1 MSANTGLPNGVVV
14 VSPPEGSPCP
24 PKTLGLWRHYNC
36 GGEAY
41 GIGAGHPVDLKLL
54 PLPNGGSMH
63 KNVSS
68 WVNNT
73 DSNAKLISK
82 NGTLTRILRAG
93 DKLEEP
99 KEHNDT
105 VERVEWEL

>member
-1 MSANTGLPNGVVV
+1 MSTSRLPNGVVEIK
-14 VSPPEGSPCP
+14 PEGSPCP

-36 GGEAY
+36 GGEGY
-41 GIGAGHPVDLKLL
+41 GIGAGFEVDLSQL
-54 PLPNGGSMH
+54 PISGGNMS

-82 NGTLTRILRAG
+82 SGTRILRAG

-105 VERVEWEL
+105 VERVAWEL

>member
-1 MSANTGLPNGVVV
+1 MSSTTGLPPGVVEIT
-14 VSPPEGSPCP
+14 PEGSPCP

-36 GGEAY
+36 GGEGY
-41 GIGAGHPVDLKLL
+41 GIGAGFDVDLSLL
-54 PLPNGGSMH
+54 PLHDGGSMT

-73 DSNAKLISK
+73 DSDAKLISK
-82 NGTLTRILRAG
+82 SGTRILRAG

-99 KEHNDT
+99 KQHNDT
-105 VERVEWEL
+105 VEQVSWEL